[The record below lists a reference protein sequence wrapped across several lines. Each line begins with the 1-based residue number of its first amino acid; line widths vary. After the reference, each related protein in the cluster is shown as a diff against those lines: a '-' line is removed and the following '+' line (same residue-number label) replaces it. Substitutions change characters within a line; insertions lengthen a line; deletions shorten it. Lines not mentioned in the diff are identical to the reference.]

1 MDEELEMMALT
12 NMMGEPAVDPMADMG
27 MGMDPM
33 MANMGG
39 DPNADPMGTTD
50 VPVPNWAVPAVIE
63 LISLLEQTAGAEAGA
78 MGGEMMEPP
87 MMPEE
92 EMMMADMGAMPF

>member
-1 MDEELEMMALT
+1 MDEELEMMAL
-12 NMMGEPAVDPMADMG
+12 NDMMAEPAVDPMADMG

-33 MANMGG
+33 MADMGG

-50 VPVPNWAVPAVIE
+50 IPVPNWAVPAVIE
-63 LISLLEQTAGAEAGA
+63 LISLLEQAGGA
-78 MGGEMMEPP
+78 DIEGMGGGMMAEP

-92 EMMMADMGAMPF
+92 DMMMADMGPMPF

>member
-12 NMMGEPAVDPMADMG
+12 DMMGEPAIDPMADMG
-27 MGMDPM
+27 MDPM
-33 MANMGG
+33 MAEMGG
-39 DPNADPMGTTD
+39 DPNADPMGVTE

-63 LISLLEQTAGAEAGA
+63 LISLLEQTAGAEAGG
-78 MGGEMMEPP
+78 MGGGMMEPP

-92 EMMMADMGAMPF
+92 EMMMADMGDMPF

>member
-1 MDEELEMMALT
+1 MDEELEMMALSD
-12 NMMGEPAVDPMADMG
+12 MMAEPAVDPMGD

-33 MANMGG
+33 IAEMGG
-39 DPNADPMGTTD
+39 DPNADPMGVTE

-63 LISLLEQTAGAEAGA
+63 LISLLEQAGAAEAGGMDA
-78 MGGEMMEPP
+78 GMMQEP

-92 EMMMADMGAMPF
+92 DMMMADMGPMPF